1 MKLSTKIFVSVLLVA
16 ALISA
21 VMGSYGYRYSR
32 QLAMDLVRD
41 QMSSEIHGIKE
52 IIESSEQTMAITR
65 AELDNKN
72 TALAWSVA
80 ELIAE
85 NPERMDTDS
94 LAAYAQLLNVDEIH
108 VTDENGVLMYGNIPD
123 FFGFDFR
130 ETDQTKPFLFLL
142 ESTDAF
148 FVQEPEARGTDGLA
162 FQYVGVSRIDEPGI
176 VQIGITAETI
186 ESLMSLMDVQ
196 SAMEGVQVGQ
206 SGYGYIIDEEGIVT
220 VHSDPEQVGLDIRT
234 MPWGAEVLDNGVR
247 EITYL
252 HQEEEIFTTFQEY
265 NGRLIAAAIP
275 TEEFD
280 SRVVAFRN
288 QMILFALAV
297 LLISGIASWVLV
309 RRQLTRPLNRFMEVV
324 GKLGEGDLTVV
335 FDSQSKDEIGQLG
348 THFNRTVKGMREMI
362 HATKMQSQQLIE
374 NAAQLN
380 KNTEETALSID
391 EVARAVE
398 ELANGAASQAEEAG
412 ESTQRLMEL
421 EEQVQNLKDSAE
433 KMKEQSVKA
442 ATTSQESMKTLEK
455 LADDF
460 KTNAAVS
467 GEVAVQIQELEQKS
481 ASIGQIVNV
490 IQSIAEQTNLLAL
503 NAAIEA
509 ARAGEAGR
517 GFAVVADEV
526 RKLAEQTTESTASIE
541 QITSEIQH
549 DIQVASEKMDE
560 AKRMVHLSTS
570 AVREV
575 DEAFKSN
582 DASLQQIIGEVETSF
597 GHVEKVSACKDALS
611 VSVETIASV
620 TEESS
625 ASSQEVSASVEEQ
638 TATISEIA
646 RMTEV
651 LKGIAEKLDASMQGF
666 KA

>member
-1 MKLSTKIFVSVLLVA
+1 MKLSTKIFISVLLVA
-16 ALISA
+16 AVISG

-41 QMSSEIHGIKE
+41 QMSSEIHGIRE
-52 IIESSEQTMAITR
+52 MIESSEQTMAITR
-65 AELDNKN
+65 SELDKKN
-72 TALAWSVA
+72 TSLAWGVA

-85 NPERMDTDS
+85 NPDRMETDS

-108 VTDENGVLMYGNIPD
+108 VTDANGVLMYGNIPD

-130 ETDQTKPFLFLL
+130 ETDQTRPFLFLL
-142 ESTDAF
+142 ESNDASY
-148 FVQEPEARGTDGLA
+148 VQEPEARGTDGLA

-176 VQIGITAETI
+176 IQIGITAETI

-206 SGYGYIIDEEGIVT
+206 NGYGYIINEEGIVT
-220 VHSDPEQVGLDIRT
+220 VHSDPGQVGLDIRT
-234 MPWGAEVLDNGVR
+234 TSWGAEVLDDGAR
-247 EITYL
+247 EMTYD
-252 HQEEEIFTTFQEY
+252 HQGKQIFTTFQEY
-265 NGRLIAAAIP
+265 NGQLIAAAIP

-280 SRVVAFRN
+280 SRVEAFRN
-288 QMILFALAV
+288 QMILFALLV
-297 LLISGIASWVLV
+297 LLVSGLASWLLV
-309 RRQLTRPLNRFMEVV
+309 RRQLTKPLNRLMEVV

-335 FDSQSKDEIGQLG
+335 FDSQAKDEIGELG
-348 THFNRTVKGMREMI
+348 THFNRTVTGMREMI
-362 HATKMQSQQLIE
+362 RATKNQSEQLIE

-412 ESTQRLMEL
+412 ESTKRLMEL
-421 EEQVQNLKDSAE
+421 EEQVQKLKDSAE
-433 KMKEQSVKA
+433 SMKQQSFMAVN
-442 ATTSQESMKTLEK
+442 TSQESMKTLEK

-460 KTNAAVS
+460 MTNAEVS
-467 GEVAVQIQELEQKS
+467 GEVAVRIQELEEKS

-549 DIQVASEKMDE
+549 DIKAASEKMEE
-560 AKRMVHLSTS
+560 AKRMVQVSTR
-570 AVREV
+570 AVHEV

-582 DASLQQIIGEVETSF
+582 DDSLKQIIGEIEASF
-597 GHVEKVSACKDALS
+597 GHVEQVSSCKDALS
-611 VSVETIASV
+611 VSVESIASV

-638 TATISEIA
+638 TATIAEIA

-651 LKGIAEKLDASMQGF
+651 LKGIAEKLDISMQGF